1 METRSRYQQCHHA
14 ASLTGVSD
22 DVLLLVGEACSDPLA
37 PKALAH
43 LANTSRQT
51 LATLQPKLLEL
62 RDYRAGVVALCS
74 KSRIETTVSLLAQ
87 TEQLRYN
94 RGLTLADLAV
104 LGRLLRSGALP
115 ALGSLILVNHLIG
128 DEGLAA
134 LAQGLGKGA
143 LANMTNLNLNFNNIG
158 DGGMTAFYAAISSGA
173 LASLQKLYLHEN
185 QIGDEGMQA
194 FSTAI
199 SSGAMGSLKILSFF
213 GNQIGDAGMIAFA
226 DAIKPTDEFPMGAL
240 ASLQELRL
248 SFNQIGDEGMKAFS
262 SALSSGSM
270 GSLQQLWLQGNQIGD
285 AGMIAFADALKPNS
299 NFPMGALPSVQTLLV
314 DEGVLGTEHLQLKAA
329 CEARGLTLQTL

>member
-134 LAQGLGKGA
+134 LAQGLGKGSLASLEKLYLDSNQIGREGMKAFSGA
-143 LANMTNLNLNFNNIG
+143 L
-158 DGGMTAFYAAISSGA
+158 SSGA
-173 LASLQKLYLHEN
+173 LDSLKELYLH
-185 QIGDEGMQA
+185 D
-194 FSTAI
+194 
-199 SSGAMGSLKILSFF
+199 
-213 GNQIGDAGMIAFA
+213 
-226 DAIKPTDEFPMGAL
+226 
-240 ASLQELRL
+240 
-248 SFNQIGDEGMKAFS
+248 NQIGDEGMKSFSGALSNGALASLQYLLLNDNQISDEGMKAFS
-262 SALSSGSM
+262 TALSSGSM
-270 GSLQQLWLQGNQIGD
+270 G
-285 AGMIAFADALKPNS
+285 K
-299 NFPMGALPSVQTLLV
+299 
-314 DEGVLGTEHLQLKAA
+314 
-329 CEARGLTLQTL
+329 LTV